1 MANEERK
8 YRLPKIKYYSD
19 DKGKTIAVTSYAGKT
34 IRATAKCAE
43 GDVYDEEVGK
53 SVATSKL
60 MEKFYTAKI
69 YRLADI
75 VNYYDEIIHE
85 LRRKQD
91 KIFEAYN
98 DTIDAYENYFDED
111 FFEDGILDDEET
123 VDT

>member
-1 MANEERK
+1 MTNEERK

-34 IRATAKCAE
+34 LRATAKCAE
-43 GDVYDEEVGK
+43 GDTYDAELGK
-53 SVATSKL
+53 TIATDKL

-75 VNYYDEIIHE
+75 VNYYDEIIYE

-98 DTIDAYENYFDED
+98 DTLDAYENYFDEEFFDED
-111 FFEDGILDDEET
+111 FFDDVE
-123 VDT
+123 VSDT